1 MLRRFLSPSLS
12 LALAATALLG
22 PCAECKPRP
31 APEHSCHQQ
40 PAPQKQCPDRNEI
53 LRNYPLTERV
63 VVVPVLPVVPL
74 ALPAPPVAIERRGW
88 PTESLTPLA
97 DGPPDLFLRNAAILV

>member
-1 MLRRFLSPSLS
+1 MLRKLPILPLS
-12 LALAATALLG
+12 LALAATLLLG
-22 PCAECKPRP
+22 PCSECKPRP

-63 VVVPVLPVVPL
+63 VVVPALPVVPL
-74 ALPAPPVAIERRGW
+74 ALPAPPVAAEHPGW
-88 PTESLTPLA
+88 RAENLTPLA